1 MPKSIIVISFFLLI
15 TLVISSCNNNDI
27 NNLPSKDQ
35 PVEITFQDS
44 ILYSDMGN
52 SKIKL
57 ISEEVHRYDS
67 NNETILE
74 CPKGMM
80 LTFYDSLQ
88 QQQSLLKSDY
98 GKFYTEDQYL
108 LVKENVVFSNYK
120 KDTLFTD
127 LLHIYFKKDSLYT
140 DQGVQVSSG
149 NGVVFADELIAN
161 SNFTFYQ
168 LLNIKDSHIKYEEQ

>member
-1 MPKSIIVISFFLLI
+1 MSKPFIVTSFLFLIILLMW
-15 TLVISSCNNNDI
+15 SCNNNDV
-27 NNLPSKDQ
+27 NTLPSKDQ
-35 PVEITFQDS
+35 PVEITYQDS

-57 ISEEVHRYDS
+57 ISKEVHRHDS
-67 NNETILE
+67 KNETILE

-88 QQQSLLKSDY
+88 QQQSVLKSDY

-127 LLHIYFKKDSLYT
+127 LLHIYFKTDSLYT
-140 DQGVQVSSG
+140 DQGVQVSSE